1 MNATFI
7 DALALTSS
15 AEFKSTKRM
24 LEFHSDGDPDELSA
38 TTLVLTRCGGVCCA
52 HMIGGSDSGRGRT
65 RNGTR
70 GTTLSLSQQQ
80 ILVPAIEAGVSGF
93 HCFISYRRT
102 GVATARNVKQSME
115 KVGYSCFMDFED
127 LNVGDFQAQLEK
139 NLAGT
144 PVVIVIL
151 TPGSLTT
158 DARWDGGGR
167 PGETD
172 WLQQEVQL
180 ALQMK
185 KLIVPVAR

>member
-1 MNATFI
+1 
-7 DALALTSS
+7 
-15 AEFKSTKRM
+15 
-24 LEFHSDGDPDELSA
+24 
-38 TTLVLTRCGGVCCA
+38 
-52 HMIGGSDSGRGRT
+52 MIGGSDSGRGHT
-65 RNGTR
+65 RNGTG

-80 ILVPAIEAGVSGF
+80 QVSVPAIEAGVSGF

-172 WLQQEVQL
+172 WLQREVQL

-185 KLIVPVAR
+185 KLVVPVRSMDFVIEKEFASVPTGAGAPLLLFVHAMLFSLGTE